1 MEYKDFK
8 TILWAIKTIVL
19 HSLFTCTPRTPK
31 TEFYVKQGQIYG
43 KILCFG

>member
-1 MEYKDFK
+1 VLGEQGVQDI
-8 TILWAIKTIVL
+8 TLARTIVL

-43 KILCFG
+43 KFLCFG